1 MDFYDAHCD
10 FLSEK
15 LEIKHLK
22 SPDGKAFVNYLIY
35 IFEKL
40 NLLNKQLRDFM
51 DFYDA
56 HCDFLSEKLEIKHLK
71 SPDGK
76 AFVNYLIYIFEKLN
90 LLNKQ
95 LQG

>member
-1 MDFYDAHCD
+1 MDFYDAH
-10 FLSEK
+10 S
-15 LEIKHLK
+15 
-22 SPDGKAFVNYLIY
+22 
-35 IFEKL
+35 
-40 NLLNKQLRDFM
+40 
-51 DFYDA
+51 
-56 HCDFLSEKLEIKHLK
+56 DFLSEKLEIKHLK